1 MQQQTHHTLKTVV
14 QENNHS
20 AYELSAQMVQLEV
33 IQGAVARLLD
43 RVDDIV
49 HNGWS
54 KDRGLAY
61 MAIDEIRDTVRLIDI
76 GFCPLTKSIG
86 ESIKG
91 VNKTSDKLF
100 ELIVSKGSSDESGDA
115 AAKPDMNSVEGCN
128 YLTMENNVKIFIKE
142 FGREP
147 ESFEEVLTY
156 IQETVERVVNKKN
169 ENKKADALTST
180 HETYTR

>member
-1 MQQQTHHTLKTVV
+1 MGELMMTKNVEKHLQKLV
-14 QENNHS
+14 QDNNHS
-20 AYELSAQMVQLEV
+20 AYELSAQMVQLQV

-61 MAIDEIRDTVRLIDI
+61 MAIDEIRDSVRLIDM

-86 ESIKG
+86 ESIEG

-100 ELIVSKGSSDESGDA
+100 ELIVSKGSSDESSNTTIQVEEA
-115 AAKPDMNSVEGCN
+115 QSV
-128 YLTMENNVKIFIKE
+128 
-142 FGREP
+142 
-147 ESFEEVLTY
+147 
-156 IQETVERVVNKKN
+156 
-169 ENKKADALTST
+169 
-180 HETYTR
+180 